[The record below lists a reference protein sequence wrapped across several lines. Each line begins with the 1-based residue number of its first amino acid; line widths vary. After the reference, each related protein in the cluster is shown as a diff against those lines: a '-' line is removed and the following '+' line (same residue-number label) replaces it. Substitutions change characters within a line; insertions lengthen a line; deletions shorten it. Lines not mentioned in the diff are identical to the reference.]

1 MFLELQKIIV
11 IRRSELSLHEFYV
24 CRLLDSFMNMPAILI
39 SSVGIEY
46 FLPPICA
53 SLSMLLSH
61 LTSDTH
67 TLFDLSTCKRNS
79 NTTSVS
85 FLYSGALCVYN
96 ANTTIVFSIGIANI
110 GSRCFSNHLIF
121 GLDCD
126 GTNSSRA
133 PFLQQMYDLKE
144 GSGWYII

>member
-67 TLFDLSTCKRNS
+67 TLFDLSTCKGNS
-79 NTTSVS
+79 NTTRDSS
-85 FLYSGALCVYN
+85 SYLYLLFLFY
-96 ANTTIVFSIGIANI
+96 IVELFAFTMRI
-110 GSRCFSNHLIF
+110 LP
-121 GLDCD
+121 LY
-126 GTNSSRA
+126 
-133 PFLQQMYDLKE
+133 FL
-144 GSGWYII
+144 